1 MLATHSL
8 LPVIQAFSRAAG
20 IDVRTCDISLAGRI
34 LAAFS
39 DFLPEEQRV
48 PDGPAELG
56 RLVKSKEA
64 NIIKL
69 PNISASVPQIQAA
82 VKELQAAGFAVP
94 DFPAEASAPEEKE
107 ILGRFE
113 KVMGSAVNPVLR
125 GGNSDRRPA
134 AAVKRYARKNPHAMD
149 GWSSASATHVSSM
162 SFGDF
167 YASEKSC
174 LLNEASDFRIE
185 FIRDGA
191 ENGAGSCSGGAHTR
205 AGDTQAEAT
214 ANGNAA
220 VADGNT
226 AAIQI
231 LRETAPLEK
240 NELLDAAVM
249 NRKALRNFLREQK
262 NDARARGVLFSI
274 HLKATMMKVSDPVIF
289 GEAVF
294 VFLEDFFQKHETL
307 LNKLGVKPELGLA
320 ALTARLEEL
329 EDAAQ
334 KDMLLSDLK
343 ACLEAGPAPAMV
355 NSDEGITNLHV
366 PSDVIIDASM
376 PAAFKSGGRMW
387 GPDGR
392 LHDMKAVIPD
402 RSYAG
407 VYQAVIDFCREN
419 GAFNPATM
427 GSVSN
432 VGLMAGKAE
441 EYGSHDKTFLAPGNG
456 VIRAVCSDGR
466 VLLEQPVEEGDI
478 FRMCQT
484 KDNAV
489 RNWVELAVQRARAE
503 GTPAVFWLDEKRA
516 HDRLLTAR
524 VRMYLAEMDTAG
536 LDISI
541 AAPEEACRQA
551 LRRARDGQDTISVS
565 GNVLRD
571 YLTDLFPILE
581 LGTSARM
588 LSIVP
593 LLSGGG
599 LFETGAGGSA
609 PKHVQQLLE
618 ENHLR
623 WDSLGEFL
631 ALGVSYEHLAEK
643 MDCKAALVLSR
654 TLDEA
659 VGRLLDEGRLP
670 SRKCGEQ
677 DNRTSHFYLALYWA
691 EALAAQ
697 QDDLRLR
704 EIFVSPAAELAK
716 QEEAVVACMLASQGK
731 PADIGGYYR
740 PDKDK
745 LNALMRPSGS
755 FNRII
760 EGINTGRR

>member
-8 LPVIQAFSRAAG
+8 LPVIQAS
-20 IDVRTCDISLAGRI
+20 
-34 LAAFS
+34 
-39 DFLPEEQRV
+39 EEQRV
-48 PDGPAELG
+48 PDGLAELG

-125 GGNSDRRPA
+125 EGNSDRRPA

-185 FIRDGA
+185 FVRDGA
-191 ENGAGSCSGGAHTR
+191 ESGAGSCSGGAH
-205 AGDTQAEAT
+205 APAPA
-214 ANGNAA
+214 ANGNA
-220 VADGNT
+220 

-294 VFLEDFFQKHETL
+294 VFLEDFFQKHEAL

-489 RNWVELAVQRARAE
+489 RNWVELAVQRTRAE

-516 HDRLLTAR
+516 HDRLLTER